1 MLVYKL
7 QIPFGE
13 TDAIS
18 PNIRNARDERNLR
31 VIISKNPPLLS
42 SISPE
47 LSRPPAHQHL
57 GTLESLVGVLR
68 SEGGPGEH
76 TSISPEEAALCEQ
89 GTPSP
94 VLRRTA
100 LSLMLLTF
108 RCAGS
113 SLPCEG
119 VSLHGFCCCTGSRP
133 VGHGGCDA
141 QA

>member
-31 VIISKNPPLLS
+31 VIIYKNPPLLS

-57 GTLESLVGVLR
+57 GTLEAAPLR
-68 SEGGPGEH
+68 
-76 TSISPEEAALCEQ
+76 LQ
-89 GTPSP
+89 
-94 VLRRTA
+94 RTA
-100 LSLMLLTF
+100 LPVRTF
-108 RCAGS
+108 P
-113 SLPCEG
+113 LN
-119 VSLHGFCCCTGSRP
+119 
-133 VGHGGCDA
+133 
-141 QA
+141 